1 MGRFL
6 LPPLP
11 PKCVFQQLYNVTS
24 PRSLHIRH
32 IDDVYTYMYM
42 CMDMNAHENT
52 RMYAFTDVYIYVYV
66 KIHVYQRDI
75 YYM

>member
-1 MGRFL
+1 
-6 LPPLP
+6 
-11 PKCVFQQLYNVTS
+11 
-24 PRSLHIRH
+24 
-32 IDDVYTYMYM
+32 M

-75 YYM
+75 YNM